1 MARCSHSNL
10 FFREKEKKALLSDDK
25 HFPWLLKNDINVA
38 GVWGWGGGDTV
49 VTLAAKGLGQFQGTQ
64 YPRNISCVLT

>member
-1 MARCSHSNL
+1 MTL
-10 FFREKEKKALLSDDK
+10 MLQGYGG
-25 HFPWLLKNDINVA
+25 
-38 GVWGWGGGDTV
+38 GVGGDTV